1 MFYLRIYL
9 DVFRKTFCLNFN
21 IFKYICKDI
30 LVHADPFENATKQLH
45 DACDVLGI
53 KDKGLRE
60 YLAMPNKVLRVK
72 IPVKMDD
79 GKIRIFT
86 GFRSQHNNDRGPYK
100 GGIRY
105 FDPEGGVPYMEH
117 EVMALSAWMTWKTAI
132 ADVPLGGGKGAI
144 YVNPKKEKLSDGEM
158 ERLTRRFA
166 FMISEVIGPQ
176 KDIPAPD
183 VYTTG
188 REMTQIMD
196 TFGKLNGVT
205 YQPGVIT
212 GKPIPMGGS
221 LARNVATGL
230 GTAYCVR
237 EAANAIK
244 MSLKDATVVLQG
256 FGNAS
261 TFAGEY
267 LEKMG
272 CIIIG
277 ASDSKGSIV
286 NSKGMKMSE
295 LMKWKKKNG
304 TVVGFTGSKKV
315 STEKLLTT
323 KCDILIP
330 GALENQITA
339 KIAKDMKCKI
349 IGESA
354 NGPTLPEADPILFK
368 NNVIVIPDILAN
380 AGGVTI
386 SYYEWVQNNM
396 GYYWTFDEVANK
408 MESHLV
414 KGFNDTFAMSTKKKI
429 DMRRAA
435 MAVAVK
441 RVVEAFEIKGNWP

>member
-1 MFYLRIYL
+1 MVKFG
-9 DVFRKTFCLNFN
+9 
-21 IFKYICKDI
+21 
-30 LVHADPFENATKQLH
+30 ADPFANATQQVN

-53 KDKGLRE
+53 KDQGLRQ

-72 IPVKMDD
+72 IPVKMDN

-105 FDPEGGVPYMEH
+105 FDPEGGVEYMER
-117 EVMALSAWMTWKTAI
+117 EVMALSSWMTWKTAI
-132 ADVPLGGGKGAI
+132 AGVPLGGGKGAI
-144 YVNPKKEKLSDGEM
+144 FINPKKEKLSKDEM
-158 ERLTRRFA
+158 DRLTRRFA
-166 FMISEVIGPQ
+166 FMISEIIGPQ

-188 REMTQIMD
+188 KEMTQIMD
-196 TFGKLNGVT
+196 TFGKLQGNT
-205 YQPGVIT
+205 HQPGVIT

-237 EAANAIK
+237 EAAQEIGL
-244 MSLKDATVVLQG
+244 SLRGAKVVLQG

-272 CIIIG
+272 CVIIG
-277 ASDSKGSIV
+277 ASDSKGDIIST
-286 NSKGMKMSE
+286 KGMKMKDLE
-295 LMKWKKKNG
+295 KWKAKKG
-304 TVVGFTGSKKV
+304 TVVGFPGSTKV

-330 GALENQITA
+330 GALENQIDA
-339 KIAKDMKCKI
+339 NIARKMDCKI

-368 NNVIVIPDILAN
+368 KNIIVVPDILAN

-386 SYYEWVQNNM
+386 SYYEWVQNNI
-396 GYYWTFDEVANK
+396 GQYWGFVHVAK
-408 MESHLV
+408 LMEEHLV
-414 KGFNDTFAMSTKKKI
+414 TGFHDAFELSQKKKI
-429 DMRRAA
+429 DMRRAC
-435 MAVAVK
+435 MAIAVK
-441 RVVEAFEIKGNWP
+441 RVVEAFGLRGIWP